1 MRPGVRLNLPEAFRQ
16 ARVQLRKMGLPS
28 GIHDTVSVLL
38 DISMHHGKGYGC
50 FPKRRTVRKWLVQN
64 YGHTSRTRGPELPAH
79 ERLAATTADGW
90 MRAAEDSGLIVRQM
104 RGHRRREKW
113 NRSNLY
119 TWGPVLWSL
128 GPVARKLAA
137 ARARAEL
144 WGSIARHHAE
154 GLLHVA
160 RSAFEEAFPRLQ
172 FEDFYSPT

>member
-38 DISMHHGKGYGC
+38 DISMYHGKGYGC
-50 FPKRRTVRKWLVQN
+50 FPRRRTVRKHLFQR
-64 YGHTSRTRGPELPAH
+64 YGHTSRTRSRELPPH

-90 MRAAEDSGLIVRQM
+90 MRAAEGYGLVVRQM
-104 RGHRRREKW
+104 RGHRHREKW
-113 NRSNLY
+113 NRPNLY

-128 GPVARKLAA
+128 GPVAWKLAA
-137 ARARAEL
+137 ARARGEL
-144 WGSIARHHAE
+144 WSSIQRM
-154 GLLHVA
+154 VA
-160 RSAFEEAFPRLQ
+160 LGMHYGAKAAFGESFPRLR